1 MKDQIL
7 GGYVENFKTSNNL
20 DELDD
25 STIFEHFVNF
35 CVTSKQYP
43 RDFEFSSI
51 HVGGSN
57 DIGLD
62 GAAFIVNGN
71 IVQSIEDI
79 SYFTEKNGYLD
90 VSFSFIQT
98 KKSSKFSGDQVGNLI
113 FGIKSFFDTTPAI
126 PENNEIKNLRR
137 VKEEIYRN
145 SINFQEAPTLDLFF
159 VTTGEW
165 KEPEQ
170 ITGRVKRELRD
181 IERNSLFSSIRFH
194 FYDAEKLKQAYREI
208 NRKTIKEIEFSNH
221 VSLPE
226 IPGARQAWIGSIK
239 AKDYI
244 SLITDSE
251 GNLQKYL
258 FEDNVR
264 DYQGNNKVN
273 LGITKTISNKSEQGA
288 LPVFNNGITL
298 IAKKVDLINKK
309 AKLTD
314 FQIVNGCQTSYVL
327 FDNAA
332 QLLDETHIVIKII
345 ETTDY
350 EFATKIVKATN
361 KQTEVRDEA
370 FESLSQFHRDLEEF
384 YKAKSGLVKSPIYYE
399 RRSKQYGGE
408 PSVSS
413 TQIVTLP
420 IQIGAY
426 VAAHFAQP
434 QSTHRY
440 YGELL
445 NSNRHRM
452 FKQGERLEPYYI
464 SALILKRAE
473 NLFKKETL
481 HGNLRQ
487 LRYHIVYLAYQYY
500 LLKTKNTNNYSFQEI
515 ISELDAPE
523 LYTPILMAAEASI
536 RKCLSALSISSHEA
550 ARSKTFTDR
559 IREELEPK
567 QAN

>member
-7 GGYVENFKTSNNL
+7 SGYVENFKNNNNL

-25 STIFEHFVNF
+25 STLFEHFVNF
-35 CVTSKQYP
+35 CVVSKQYP
-43 RDFEFSSI
+43 RDFEFASI
-51 HVGGSN
+51 HVGGSD

-71 IVQSIEDI
+71 IVQSKEDI
-79 SYFTEKNGYLD
+79 KYFLDKNGYLD

-98 KKSSKFSGDQVGNLI
+98 KKSSKFNGDQVGNLI
-113 FGIKSFFDTTPAI
+113 FGIKSFFDPTPAI
-126 PENNEIKNLRR
+126 PENDDIKNLRTI
-137 VKEEIYRN
+137 KDEIYLN
-145 SINFQEAPTLDLFF
+145 SLNFQDAPTLDLYF

-170 ITGRVKRELRD
+170 ITGRVKRELKE
-181 IERNSLFSSIRFH
+181 IEKNRLFSSIQFH
-194 FYDAEKLKQAYREI
+194 FYDAEKLKQSYREI

-244 SLITDSE
+244 SLISDGD

-264 DYQGNNKVN
+264 DYQGANKVN
-273 LGITKTISNKSEQGA
+273 LGITSTLTNTKEQGA

-327 FDNAA
+327 FENSNK
-332 QLLDETHIVIKII
+332 LLNETHIVIKII

-350 EFATKIVKATN
+350 EFATKVVKATN
-361 KQTEVRDEA
+361 RQTEVRDEA

-384 YKAKSGLVKSPIYYE
+384 YKAKSGKMKNPIFYE

-413 TQIVTLP
+413 LQIVTLP
-420 IQIGAY
+420 TQIGAY

-445 NSNRHRM
+445 NSNRSRM
-452 FKQGERLEPYYI
+452 FKQGEKLEPYYI
-464 SALILKRAE
+464 SALIMKRAE
-473 NLFKKETL
+473 KLFKKETL
-481 HGNLRQ
+481 HGDLRQ
-487 LRYHIVYLAYQYY
+487 LRFHIAYLAYQYY
-500 LLKTKNTNNYSFQEI
+500 LTKIKTIKDYDFQQVI
-515 ISELDAPE
+515 DELDTPDS
-523 LYTPILMAAEASI
+523 YTPILLAAEASI
-536 RKCLSALSISSHEA
+536 RKCLKNLSMSGHEA
-550 ARSKTFTDR
+550 ARSKTFTDK
-559 IREELEPK
+559 IREELDLR
-567 QAN
+567 